1 MILFLMDVSFSW
13 TTIWC
18 GWLSKD
24 CVVCYNV
31 VEKVGQM
38 FAKCY
43 SSGFLVHTL
52 WRIDLDRKSGF
63 SAKKLFK
70 WFSYTCIVNNRSWS
84 WIWIFQKLNQISEFA
99 NSITDVAIFTED
111 ILCHVNGREFVRCS
125 DVKSC
130 SYHWHN
136 QWVLYSVLFNENLF
150 EGNRFCA

>member
-1 MILFLMDVSFSW
+1 MVWYFFLMDISFSW

-18 GWLSKD
+18 GWLIKD

-31 VEKVGQM
+31 VEKVGQV
-38 FAKCY
+38 FVKCY
-43 SSGFLVHTL
+43 QSGFLVHTL

-63 SAKKLFK
+63 SAKKDYSSGFLIHVLWTIDLDRESGF
-70 WFSYTCIVNNRSWS
+70 C
-84 WIWIFQKLNQISEFA
+84 QKPNQILEFA
-99 NSITDVAIFTED
+99 NLITDVAIFTED

-136 QWVLYSVLFNENLF
+136 QWVL
-150 EGNRFCA
+150 